1 MMRFTSREIRD
12 LIISMVIITV
22 LFAYIFSGRTLPSFS
37 LIVVTFIA
45 VGLGF
50 ILHELAHKFVA
61 MRYGFWA
68 EYRLWVEGLIFAIIT
83 AALGFLFVAPVAV
96 YIHGEN
102 ISREQNGK
110 ISASGPATNL
120 ILAGLFFL
128 LLYYFPSGE
137 LVTTIGVLGFYV
149 NSFLAMINLIPISM
163 LDGAKIIRWNPII
176 WVVMAGITGVMV
188 FYAFTGLVF

>member
-50 ILHELAHKFVA
+50 ILHELAHKFMA

-83 AALGFLFVAPVAV
+83 AALGFLFVAPGAV
-96 YIHGEN
+96 YIHGEY

>member
-37 LIVVTFIA
+37 LILVTFIA

-83 AALGFLFVAPVAV
+83 AALGFLFVAPGAV
-96 YIHGEN
+96 YIHGEY
-102 ISREQNGK
+102 ISQEQNGK

>member
-83 AALGFLFVAPVAV
+83 AALGFLFVAPGAV
-96 YIHGEN
+96 YIHGEY
-102 ISREQNGK
+102 ISQEQNGK

>member
-22 LFAYIFSGRTLPSFS
+22 LFAYIFSGRTFPSIE
-37 LIVVTFIA
+37 LILITFVA

-50 ILHELAHKFVA
+50 ILHELAHKFLA

-68 EYRLWVEGLIFAIIT
+68 EYRLWMEGLIFAVIT
-83 AALGFLFVAPVAV
+83 AALGFLFVAPGAV
-96 YIHGEN
+96 YIHGEY

-128 LLYYFPSGE
+128 LLYYLPSSGII
-137 LVTTIGVLGFYV
+137 TTIGVLGFYV

-163 LDGAKIIRWNPII
+163 LDGAKIIRWNPVV
-176 WVVMAGITGVMV
+176 WVVMAVITGLMV

>member
-1 MMRFTSREIRD
+1 
-12 LIISMVIITV
+12 MVIITI
-22 LFAYIFSGRTLPSFS
+22 LFAYIFSGRTIPSFLL
-37 LIVVTFIA
+37 LIVTSVA

-61 MRYGFWA
+61 MKYGFWA
-68 EYRLWVEGLIFAIIT
+68 EYRLWVEGLIFAVIT
-83 AALGFLFVAPVAV
+83 AALGFLFVAPGAV
-96 YIHGEN
+96 YIHGEY

-128 LLYYFPSGE
+128 MVYYFPQHQ
-137 LVTTIGVLGFYV
+137 LIGLIGILGFNV

-163 LDGAKIIRWNPII
+163 LDGAKIFRWNPFVWII
-176 WVVMAGITGVMV
+176 MAVITGIMV
-188 FYAFTGLVF
+188 FYAFTGLLF

>member
-1 MMRFTSREIRD
+1 MRFTSREIRD

-37 LIVVTFIA
+37 LILVTFIA

-83 AALGFLFVAPVAV
+83 AALGFLFVAPGAV
-96 YIHGEN
+96 YIHGEY

>member
-83 AALGFLFVAPVAV
+83 AALGFLFVAPGAV
-96 YIHGEN
+96 YIHGEY

-176 WVVMAGITGVMV
+176 WVIMAGITGVMV

>member
-83 AALGFLFVAPVAV
+83 AALGFLFVAPGAV
-96 YIHGEN
+96 YIHGEY

-128 LLYYFPSGE
+128 LLYYFPWGG
-137 LVTTIGVLGFYV
+137 LITLIGVLGFYV

>member
-22 LFAYIFSGRTLPSFS
+22 LFAYIFSGRTFPSFS

-120 ILAGLFFL
+120 ILAGLFFF

>member
-1 MMRFTSREIRD
+1 MRFTSREIRD

-37 LIVVTFIA
+37 LILVTFIA

-83 AALGFLFVAPVAV
+83 AALGFLFVAPGAV
-96 YIHGEN
+96 YIHGEY
-102 ISREQNGK
+102 ISQEQNGK

>member
-1 MMRFTSREIRD
+1 MRFTSREIRD

-83 AALGFLFVAPVAV
+83 AALGFLFVAPGAV
-96 YIHGEN
+96 YIHGEY

-176 WVVMAGITGVMV
+176 WVIMAGITGVMV

>member
-50 ILHELAHKFVA
+50 ILHELAHKFMA

-83 AALGFLFVAPVAV
+83 AALGFLFVAPGAV
-96 YIHGEN
+96 YIHGEY

-176 WVVMAGITGVMV
+176 WVIMAGITGVMV